1 MKLDSIVFNCPTLF
15 RGVINDNSLQRII
28 APSLENY
35 LCTNDVFRVN
45 RNSDKHC
52 SKVYLV
58 TVEIDGSLF
67 VLQKSRKFKKLTKIA
82 NKLSEYLDAIIVVVK
97 LTCDDDS
104 GDFELTTMHIAGDD
118 VSEDEDEESEDSSDE
133 EDDE

>member
-1 MKLDSIVFNCPTLF
+1 MKLDSIVFNCPILF
-15 RGVINDNSLQRII
+15 RGVINDNNLQRII

-35 LCTNDVFRVN
+35 LCTNDVFKVN

-82 NKLSEYLDAIIVVVK
+82 NKLSEYLDAIVVVVK

-104 GDFELTTMHIAGDD
+104 SDLELTTMHIAGED
-118 VSEDEDEESEDSSDE
+118 VSEDDSSADSSDE

>member
-1 MKLDSIVFNCPTLF
+1 MKLDSIVFECPILF
-15 RGVINDNSLQRII
+15 RGVINDNCLQRII

-52 SKVYLV
+52 SKVYLI
-58 TVEIDGSLF
+58 TVEIDGTLF
-67 VLQKSRKFKKLTKIA
+67 VLRKSRKFKKLTKIA

-97 LTCDDDS
+97 LTRDDDS
-104 GDFELTTMHIAGDD
+104 NDLELTTMHIAGDNAY
-118 VSEDEDEESEDSSDE
+118 EDDSYEDSSDE
-133 EDDE
+133 EDDD